1 MNHLKSLNQ
10 LNNQYFALR
19 HGESIANQKGL
30 IVSSP
35 KNGIRN
41 YGLSETGRKQIEN
54 SVRSNDKVKK
64 VNKVISSDFLRAFE
78 SAEIAH
84 QLLNSETEIQY
95 GKNLRERFFGDHEL
109 QDNTFYQNV
118 WDDDEL
124 DSSHTNNN
132 VESADAVMERTTSL
146 ILTLENDFKGEAFL
160 LVSHGDALQ
169 ILQAAFS
176 KTSASLHRSL
186 PHLDTAEIRE
196 LILTI

>member
-1 MNHLKSLNQ
+1 MNHLQSINT

-35 KNGIRN
+35 ENGIKN
-41 YGLSETGRKQIEN
+41 YGLSETGRKQIET
-54 SVRSNDKVKK
+54 SVRGNDKVKN
-64 VNKVISSDFLRAFE
+64 VTQVISSDFLRTVE
-78 SAEIAH
+78 SAAIAH
-84 QLLNSETEIQY
+84 QCLHSETEIQY
-95 GKNLRERFFGDHEL
+95 DKKLRERFFGDHEL
-109 QDNTFYQNV
+109 QDNSYYQKV
-118 WDDDEL
+118 WDDDQL
-124 DSSHTNNN
+124 DSSHTNSN

-146 ILTLENDFKGEAFL
+146 VMTLENEFNGESFL

-186 PHLDTAEIRE
+186 PNLETAEIRE
-196 LILTI
+196 LIVTA

>member
-35 KNGIRN
+35 ENGIRN

-54 SVRSNDKVKK
+54 SVRSNDKIKK

-124 DSSHTNNN
+124 DSSHTKNN

>member
-35 KNGIRN
+35 ENGIRN

-84 QLLNSETEIQY
+84 QLLHSETEIQY

-109 QDNTFYQNV
+109 QDNTFYQKV
-118 WDDDEL
+118 WDDDQL

-186 PHLDTAEIRE
+186 QHLDTAEIRE

>member
-1 MNHLKSLNQ
+1 MNHLQSINT

-35 KNGIRN
+35 ENGIKN
-41 YGLSETGRKQIEN
+41 YGLSETGRKQIET
-54 SVRSNDKVKK
+54 SVRGNDKVKN
-64 VNKVISSDFLRAFE
+64 VTQVISSDFLRTVE
-78 SAEIAH
+78 SAAIAH
-84 QLLNSETEIQY
+84 QCLHSETEIQY
-95 GKNLRERFFGDHEL
+95 DKKLRERFFGDHEL
-109 QDNTFYQNV
+109 QDNSFYQKV
-118 WDDDEL
+118 WDDDQL

-146 ILTLENDFKGEAFL
+146 VMILENEFNGESFL

-169 ILQAAFS
+169 ILQAAFR

-186 PHLDTAEIRE
+186 PNLDTAEIRE
-196 LILTI
+196 LIVTA

>member
-1 MNHLKSLNQ
+1 MT
-10 LNNQYFALR
+10 
-19 HGESIANQKGL
+19 I
-30 IVSSP
+30 
-35 KNGIRN
+35 
-41 YGLSETGRKQIEN
+41 SEPSDIWLYP
-54 SVRSNDKVKK
+54 SVTTFSA
-64 VNKVISSDFLRAFE
+64 NKVISSDFLRAFE

-176 KTSASLHRSL
+176 KTSASSHRSL